1 MIFVFSN
8 APDPVDFCHNAHT
21 QWVRKHG
28 EAVEV
33 ASAPTNRI
41 LYLLFAKVAAS
52 CSICTMLFLI
62 ILLTVLMF
70 ISQAK
75 SYRVV
80 GRSGISSLQMA
91 TMPTPV
97 LTPKTDKRL
106 IFGVG
111 KLAFSGLPLS
121 PESVGR
127 RKTILTE
134 VVKDTI
140 WTLDQVQGIINVN
153 VPVRSTI
160 VKLSAKAGG
169 GLFVNN
175 PVAPTPECIDYVR
188 EIEANHGPVRV
199 ICLSTLAIEHKGT
212 CGPFSAYFPESEVLL
227 QPGQYAFPVNLPSAL
242 FFPFGKKIS
251 DIPPD
256 DSEGDDDSDDGG
268 TESSTSTTR
277 TTTTTTTKRQRV
289 YHSDWRADLDHA
301 RMPVLRPPGIG
312 GFSETAFFHRA
323 TGTLLV
329 TDAVQKIE
337 DEPPAI
343 IKEDPRALLYH
354 SRDTMF
360 DIVGD
365 TAENRRKGWRRMVLF
380 GLTFQPAGIKVLES
394 LPALKAARGVDP
406 EMKKL
411 GQGAIPLDGGFYPW
425 EWVQDEKPAFK
436 ALQGGLLVAP
446 ILQKLI
452 LNREPERV
460 LKWADRVAQWKIKRI
475 IPSHLAN
482 DIKASSRDFR
492 RAFNFLESSGSKQGR
507 ERAAP
512 TGLPQDVQFL
522 DDVSKALTESGVLFP
537 AAAKVLRRKQWRWW

>member
-1 MIFVFSN
+1 MVFLLLTMITLIFV
-8 APDPVDFCHNAHT
+8 
-21 QWVRKHG
+21 
-28 EAVEV
+28 
-33 ASAPTNRI
+33 
-41 LYLLFAKVAAS
+41 
-52 CSICTMLFLI
+52 
-62 ILLTVLMF
+62 
-70 ISQAK
+70 SQVK
-75 SYRVV
+75 SYSVA

-91 TMPTPV
+91 TIPTPV
-97 LTPKTDKRL
+97 LTPKKDKRL

-188 EIEANHGPVRV
+188 EIEAKHGPVRV

-227 QPGQYAFPVNLPSAL
+227 QPGQYSFPVNLPSVF

-256 DSEGDDDSDDGG
+256 DSDGDDSGDGG
-268 TESSTSTTR
+268 TESTSTSTTK
-277 TTTTTTTKRQRV
+277 KRQRV
-289 YHSDWRADLDHA
+289 HHSDWRADLDHA

-337 DEPPAI
+337 DEPPPI
-343 IKEDPRALLYH
+343 IQEDPRALLYH

-360 DIVGD
+360 DIVEN

-380 GLTFQPAGIKVLES
+380 GLTFQPAGIKVLDS
-394 LPALKAARGVDP
+394 LPALKAARRVDP

-411 GQGAIPLDGGFYPW
+411 GAGAIPFDGGFYPW
-425 EWVQDEKPAFK
+425 EWVRDEKPAFK

-460 LKWADRVAQWKIKRI
+460 LKWADRVAQWNIQRI

-492 RAFNFLESSGSKQGR
+492 RAFNFLESGGSKQGQ

-522 DDVSKALTESGVLFP
+522 EDVSNALTESGVLFP
-537 AAAKVLRRKQWRWW
+537 AAAKVLRRKQWRRW